1 MIQNKLIKAIRR
13 KKGIKMSKNNKVR
26 KINKINQTLA
36 SILLGVAIL
45 GGGEMAFSAG
55 VQVGASMVGASTQ
68 GKIIESDPNIFTEK
82 VGEQFF
88 KAMKD
93 NQSQIKQNPNI
104 LKSMVEKN
112 VLPYVNVKYVGAKIM
127 GPRFKSFDESERQ
140 RYFQKLEKYLIANY
154 AQVFTLYKGQEV
166 KYLKVP
172 YSNEEMVK
180 TKAQIIQ
187 PQGQPVNVHFSLRR
201 NSKTNEWQLFDI
213 TAEGVS
219 FVESKTSEWRDYFK
233 DKAKFEELLQYLDKI
248 AQSDISISK

>member
-1 MIQNKLIKAIRR
+1 MNQSQKIEKGNKMR
-13 KKGIKMSKNNKVR
+13 KR
-26 KINKINQTLA
+26 NKINQINQVFA
-36 SILLGVAIL
+36 SILLVGMISGGAISLSPVAQAETPTI
-45 GGGEMAFSAG
+45 
-55 VQVGASMVGASTQ
+55 GASAQ
-68 GKIIESDPNIFTEK
+68 GKVMESDPNIFTEK

-127 GPRFKSFDESERQ
+127 GLRFKSFDESERQ

-233 DKAKFEELLQYLDKI
+233 DKSKLEELLQYLDKI
-248 AQSDISISK
+248 AQSDISMSK

>member
-1 MIQNKLIKAIRR
+1 MNQSRKIEKGNKMR
-13 KKGIKMSKNNKVR
+13 KRN
-26 KINKINQTLA
+26 KINKINQVFA
-36 SILLGVAIL
+36 SILLGGAIL
-45 GGGEMAFSAG
+45 
-55 VQVGASMVGASTQ
+55 VGAISLSPIAQAETPTIGASAQ
-68 GKIIESDPNIFTEK
+68 GKVMESDPNLFTEK

-93 NQSQIKQNPNI
+93 SQSQIKQNPNL
-104 LKSMVEKN
+104 LKNVVEKN

-127 GPRFKSFDESERQ
+127 GLRFKSFDESERQ

-166 KYLKVP
+166 KYVKVP
-172 YSNEEMVK
+172 YSNEEMAK
-180 TKAQIIQ
+180 TKVQIIQ
-187 PQGQPVNVHFSLRR
+187 PQGNPVNVHFSLRK
-201 NSKTNEWQLFDI
+201 NSKTGEWQLFDI

-248 AQSDISISK
+248 AKSDISMSK

>member
-1 MIQNKLIKAIRR
+1 MNQSQKIEKGNKMR
-13 KKGIKMSKNNKVR
+13 KR
-26 KINKINQTLA
+26 NKINQINQVFA
-36 SILLGVAIL
+36 SILLVGMISGGAISLSPVAQAETPTI
-45 GGGEMAFSAG
+45 
-55 VQVGASMVGASTQ
+55 GASAQ
-68 GKIIESDPNIFTEK
+68 GKVMESDPNIFTEK

-127 GPRFKSFDESERQ
+127 GLRFKSFDESERQ

-233 DKAKFEELLQYLDKI
+233 DKSKFEELLQYLDKI
-248 AQSDISISK
+248 AQSDISMSK

>member
-1 MIQNKLIKAIRR
+1 MNQSQKIEKENKM
-13 KKGIKMSKNNKVR
+13 KKRN
-26 KINKINQTLA
+26 KINKINQVFA
-36 SILLGVAIL
+36 SILLSGTIFGGAISWSPVAQAETPTI
-45 GGGEMAFSAG
+45 
-55 VQVGASMVGASTQ
+55 GASAQ
-68 GKIIESDPNIFTEK
+68 GKVMESDPNLFTEK

-127 GPRFKSFDESERQ
+127 GLRFKSFDESERQ
-140 RYFQKLEKYLIANY
+140 RYFQKLEKYLISNY

-180 TKAQIIQ
+180 TKVQIIQ
-187 PQGQPVNVHFSLRR
+187 PQGQPVNVQFSLRK
-201 NSKTNEWQLFDI
+201 NTKTNEWQLFDI

-233 DKAKFEELLQYLDKI
+233 DKSKFEELLQYLDKI
-248 AQSDISISK
+248 AQSDISMNK